1 MMIDTIGYTAAAVMG
16 VSLLAF
22 MASLIGAVD
31 RVNKF
36 RHDIDKIDHDK
47 AANVCWS
54 VLKVSTVTV
63 ILSWLTI
70 IVVAIVESIIK

>member
-1 MMIDTIGYTAAAVMG
+1 MIDTIGYTAAYVMG
-16 VSLLAF
+16 VSILAF

-36 RHDIDKIDHDK
+36 RSDIDKIDHDK
-47 AANVCWS
+47 VANVCWA

-63 ILSWLTI
+63 VLSWLTI
-70 IVVAIVESIIK
+70 IVVAIVDSIIR

>member
-1 MMIDTIGYTAAAVMG
+1 MIDTIGYTAAYVMG
-16 VSLLAF
+16 VSILAL
-22 MASLIGAVD
+22 MASLIGTVD

-47 AANVCWS
+47 VANVCWA

>member
-1 MMIDTIGYTAAAVMG
+1 MIDTIGYTAAYVMG
-16 VSLLAF
+16 VSILAL

-47 AANVCWS
+47 VANVCWA
-54 VLKVSTVTV
+54 VLKASTVTAV
-63 ILSWLTI
+63 LSWITI
-70 IVVAIVESIIK
+70 VVVAIIDSITR